1 MSRTL
6 AWSMATTDIAFLA
19 YWLATAAFAAGWIE
33 IPPAYLFAGYHDAR
47 VFAWNWSFL
56 PLDVMFSIV
65 GLLAIGAARRGQP
78 SWRALAIAS
87 LVMSSAAG
95 GMAVSYWTILGEF
108 DPGWF
113 LPNLALF
120 LWPLLFLPTLVR
132 TTSDG

>member
-1 MSRTL
+1 MSRAL
-6 AWSMATTDIAFLA
+6 ALSMATTDIAFLA
-19 YWLATAAFAAGWIE
+19 YWLASAAFVAGWIE
-33 IPPAYLFAGYHDAR
+33 IPPAYLFADYHEIR

-56 PLDVMFSIV
+56 PLDVAFSVV
-65 GLLAIGAARRGQP
+65 GLLAIGAARRGQA
-78 SWRALAIAS
+78 SWRGLAVAS

-108 DPGWF
+108 EPGWF
-113 LPNLALF
+113 LPNLVLF